1 MQQTTK
7 NTITLTMEQ
16 INNFDG
22 FKISIPLDEKSD
34 IESIKMS
41 KYLIKEFLRIN
52 NIDYKLVKLHNSN
65 IPTFE
70 IINPKPPIRNLH
82 LPPIEP
88 SQNQRYP
95 FVYACNTQSNH
106 DNNSKLFVKACKLHV
121 AGKYDEAIE
130 IFLELSKSF
139 ISADCLFNVACG
151 YSRKGD
157 LLNALTYLRQS
168 IEKGYFNFHSLMND
182 KDLDS
187 LRLHP
192 EFQNICNKLKPKKD
206 SFNDSSSSD
215 DEDSD
220 SEEDT
225 SLNNMFPDGI
235 VSSRNLFDNKNNNL
249 VILDSIPKDT
259 NLIVSHNLSNTKDD
273 DDSFFSTKVIGLS
286 EAARRTQKVIDNF
299 DGKHIGTPFGLES
312 GHEEVILSC
321 KMIEQFLDSKNINY
335 EILETFPPQYR
346 ISKTY

>member
-7 NTITLTMEQ
+7 NTITLTMIQ

-22 FKISIPLDEKSD
+22 FKISIPLDNKSD
-34 IESIKMS
+34 VESIKMS

-65 IPTFE
+65 ISTFE
-70 IINPKPPIRNLH
+70 IINPKPFSPSIRNLH

-95 FVYACNTQSNH
+95 FVYACKTQSNH
-106 DNNSKLFVKACKLHV
+106 DNNSKLFDKACKLHF

-130 IFLELSKSF
+130 IFLELSKTF
-139 ISADCLFNVACG
+139 YSADCLFNVACG

-157 LLNALTYLRQS
+157 LLSALTYLRQS
-168 IEKGYFNFHSLMND
+168 IEKGYSSLYSLMND
-182 KDLDS
+182 RDLEP

-192 EFQNICNKLKPKKD
+192 EFQSICNKLKPKE
-206 SFNDSSSSD
+206 DSSSSD
-215 DEDSD
+215 SSSDDSDSD

-225 SLNNMFPDGI
+225 SLVKDE
-235 VSSRNLFDNKNNNL
+235 NL
-249 VILDSIPKDT
+249 VILDSIFRDN
-259 NLIVSHNLSNTKDD
+259 NLFVSHTLSGPKD

-286 EAARRTQKVIDNF
+286 EAARRTQEVIDNF
-299 DGKHIGTPFGLES
+299 DGKNIGTPFGLES
-312 GHEEVILSC
+312 GHEEVLLSC
-321 KMIEQFLDSKNINY
+321 KMIEQFLNSKNINY
-335 EILETFPPQYR
+335 AILESFPPQYS
-346 ISKTY
+346 IHN